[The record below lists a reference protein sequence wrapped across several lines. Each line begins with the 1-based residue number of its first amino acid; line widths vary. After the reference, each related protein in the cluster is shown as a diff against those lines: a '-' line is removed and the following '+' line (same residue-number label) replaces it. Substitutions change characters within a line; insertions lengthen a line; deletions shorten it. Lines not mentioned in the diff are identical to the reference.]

1 MTEINDS
8 NPPPLSNLNAP
19 RNDADNDAPPLS
31 NLNAPPKDSGTPP
44 PQ

>member
-8 NPPPLSNLNAP
+8 NALPSNLNAP